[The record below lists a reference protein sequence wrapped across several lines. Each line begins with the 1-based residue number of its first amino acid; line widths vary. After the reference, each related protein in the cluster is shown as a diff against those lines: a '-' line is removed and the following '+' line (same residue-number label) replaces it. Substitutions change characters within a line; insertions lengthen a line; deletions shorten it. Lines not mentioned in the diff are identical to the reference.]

1 MTEYFKV
8 LSPEEFDQLKDAIS
22 LITVYIAGAD
32 GDIDDDEIQWA
43 EKVTNIRSYNLP
55 EGLKGFYQEVGTE
68 FADKLDQ
75 LKTSLSTVEAR
86 NEAAETRL
94 SALNPILAKLS
105 PKLGAELYK
114 SYKSFAKHVAKA
126 SGGFFGF
133 FSIGPKEAALLDLE
147 MITPIE
153 YDEDAD
159 DA

>member
-68 FADKLDQ
+68 FADKLEQ

-105 PKLGAELYK
+105 PKLGAD
-114 SYKSFAKHVAKA
+114 
-126 SGGFFGF
+126 GN
-133 FSIGPKEAALLDLE
+133 EAR
-147 MITPIE
+147 
-153 YDEDAD
+153 Y
-159 DA
+159 